1 MCRGLSA
8 YPIHEDQGLLGVSIP
23 SSLSHLYSDKNA
35 PESGP
40 LLSICLASSSV
51 QDAVTVSV
59 LLVLGLY
66 QCTKLLLP
74 PSPRGMILKM
84 QISYTKRC
92 SCVTQGVARD
102 YRRAGYRYRG
112 AEGGKV
118 VAR

>member
-74 PSPRGMILKM
+74 PFPEGDDPEDADILHQKV
-84 QISYTKRC
+84 QLRNTRRSSRLSKGGLQ
-92 SCVTQGVARD
+92 VQG
-102 YRRAGYRYRG
+102 
-112 AEGGKV
+112 GGGW
-118 VAR
+118 